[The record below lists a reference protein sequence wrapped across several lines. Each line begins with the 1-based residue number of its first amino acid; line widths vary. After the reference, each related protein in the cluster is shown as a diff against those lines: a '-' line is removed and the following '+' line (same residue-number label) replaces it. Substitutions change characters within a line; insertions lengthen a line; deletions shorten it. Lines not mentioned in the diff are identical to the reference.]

1 MRVLVGIPAHNE
13 VEHIRVV
20 CAAAK
25 PYGDVY
31 VVNNGST
38 DNTASEAEAGGA
50 LVMSFAWSGY
60 GRALQSIFRRARDYG
75 YDALV
80 TLDGDGQHDA
90 SEIPRLLEALNRGDV
105 VVGNRFASGGTPAHR
120 EAVIRGFN
128 AVYGVGDSQCGFRA
142 YGRRAIEAIKITEDG
157 MGASLQVLS
166 EARRARLS
174 IVEVP
179 VTVSY
184 GGANPPLEVLAQ
196 GMNLVEALFWSTV
209 WARPYT
215 YLGVP
220 ATLLFTL
227 CAGSGIWALD
237 VYAKQAYL
245 IPSAALICSVSF
257 LGGVL
262 LTSFAFYVT
271 ISRRIVKEITLK

>member
-1 MRVLVGIPAHNE
+1 MRVLIGIPTRNE

-31 VVNNGST
+31 VVDNGSG
-38 DNTASEAEAGGA
+38 DGTASEAMAGGA
-50 LVMSFAWSGY
+50 VVMSFAWSGY
-60 GRALQSIFRRARDYG
+60 GRALQSIFRRSRDFG
-75 YDALV
+75 YDALI
-80 TLDGDGQHDA
+80 TLDGDGQHDPA
-90 SEIPRLLEALNRGDV
+90 EIPKFLEALKRADV
-105 VVGNRFASGGTPAHR
+105 AIGNRFASGGTPAHR

-128 AVYGVGDSQCGFRA
+128 AAYGVGDSQCGFRA
-142 YGRRAIEAIKITEDG
+142 YGRRAIEAIRITEDG
-157 MGASLQVLS
+157 MGASLQILS
-166 EARRARLS
+166 EAKRARLS

-179 VTVSY
+179 VTVAY
-184 GGANPPLEVLAQ
+184 GDEKPPLEVLAQ
-196 GMNLVEALFWSTV
+196 GMNLIETLFWSTV
-209 WARPYT
+209 WTRPYT

-220 ATLLFTL
+220 AALLFTV
-227 CAGSGIWALD
+227 CVGAGIWALD

-245 IPSAALICSVSF
+245 VPSAALICSVSF

-271 ISRRIVKEITLK
+271 ISRRIVKELNIK